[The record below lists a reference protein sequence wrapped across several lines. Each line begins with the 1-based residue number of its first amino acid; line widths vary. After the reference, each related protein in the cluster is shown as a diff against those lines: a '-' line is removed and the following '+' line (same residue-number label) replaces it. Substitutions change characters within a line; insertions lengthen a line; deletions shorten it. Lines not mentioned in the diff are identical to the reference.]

1 MKITNV
7 TPALILISAILIL
20 SCKKKDDSSSTGG
33 GSGGGTACTPNMT
46 ATFNGDT
53 FSGCGS
59 SALFPSVGGTPPTH
73 LSVAGNSK
81 DASNNIKYSIGIKLN
96 TGDINQITT
105 TSYVVNNGVAIPSG
119 QPFSVNITAKIAEGS
134 GTLYNSLSGN
144 LTISQVSSTKIKG
157 TFNAVVKKAGTMG
170 SGPDTVIIDNGF
182 FDYDIL

>member
-7 TPALILISAILIL
+7 TPILIFISAILIL
-20 SCKKKDDSSSTGG
+20 SCKKDEPSSSG
-33 GSGGGTACTPNMT
+33 GSSGGSSACTPNMT

-59 SALFPSVGGTPPTH
+59 SALFPSVGGLPPTYM
-73 LSVAGNSK
+73 SVAGNSR

-96 TGDINQITT
+96 TPDISQITT
-105 TSYVVNNGVAIPSG
+105 TSYIVNNGSTVPSG

-144 LTISQVSSTKIKG
+144 LIINQVSSTHIKG
-157 TFNAVVKKAGTMG
+157 TFNYVAKKAGTVG
-170 SGPDTVIIDNGF
+170 NGPDTIIIDNGF